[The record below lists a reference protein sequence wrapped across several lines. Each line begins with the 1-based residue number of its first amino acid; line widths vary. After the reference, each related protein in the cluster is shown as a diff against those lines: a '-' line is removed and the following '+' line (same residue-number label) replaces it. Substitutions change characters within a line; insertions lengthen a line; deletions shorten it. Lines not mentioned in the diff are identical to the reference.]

1 MKTKTE
7 YYAPNFENRIE
18 NDDNDNKYQILI
30 WIIGKREK
38 TNSNN
43 KQIYNKKFPL
53 GKANF

>member
-30 WIIGKREK
+30 WIIGKHEK